1 MIEHELLFLGLLKD
15 GPKHGYEI
23 KRLIDEELFPF
34 VGLKIKSIYY
44 PLKKMKKLGLIKKD
58 VGREG
63 RWPEKYVYS
72 LTPKGEKIFDHLITA
87 SFLSIERPYFNI
99 DLSLYFLPYV
109 EKKIAKRQLR
119 GRILFLRRIRRD
131 LQGLQKTMK
140 TSSSPQA
147 ERLPAGGAFGQRDP
161 VGQKHLNVILEHDL
175 DLVEA
180 EIRSIGRLMET
191 LL

>member
-1 MIEHELLFLGLLKD
+1 ME
-15 GPKHGYEI
+15 
-23 KRLIDEELFPF
+23 
-34 VGLKIKSIYY
+34 
-44 PLKKMKKLGLIKKD
+44 KLGLIKKD

-72 LTPKGEKIFDHLITA
+72 LTLKGEKIFDHLITE

-109 EKKIAKRQLR
+109 EKKIARRQLR
-119 GRILFLRRIRRD
+119 GRNLFLRRIRRELEA
-131 LQGLQKTMK
+131 LQGSMK
-140 TSSSPQA
+140 TS
-147 ERLPAGGAFGQRDP
+147 R
-161 VGQKHLNVILEHDL
+161 KHMKVILDHDL

-191 LL
+191 LG

>member
-44 PLKKMKKLGLIKKD
+44 PLKKMEKLGLIKKD
-58 VGREG
+58 IGREG
-63 RWPEKYVYS
+63 KWPEKYIYS
-72 LTPKGEKIFDHLITA
+72 LTTKGVKIFDHLVTD

-99 DLSLYFLPYV
+99 DLALYFLQYV
-109 EKKIAKRQLR
+109 DKKIAKRQLR
-119 GRILFLRRIRRD
+119 GRVLFLRRIRRE
-131 LQGLQKTMK
+131 LQNFKKDMKKT
-140 TSSSPQA
+140 QA
-147 ERLPAGGAFGQRDP
+147 
-161 VGQKHLNVILEHDL
+161 HLEIIIDHDL

-180 EIRSIGRLMET
+180 EINSITRLIKVMVKSPTEPSVKIPA
-191 LL
+191 

>member
-23 KRLIDEELFPF
+23 KRLVDEELFPF

-44 PLKKMKKLGLIKKD
+44 PLKKMEQLGLIKKD

-72 LTPKGEKIFDHLITA
+72 LTAKGDKIFDHLITE
-87 SFLSIERPYFNI
+87 SFHSIERPYFNI

-109 EKKIAKRQLR
+109 DKKIARRQLR
-119 GRILFLRRIRRD
+119 GRVIFLNRIRRQ
-131 LQGLQKTMK
+131 L
-140 TSSSPQA
+140 
-147 ERLPAGGAFGQRDP
+147 ERLKNSLDP
-161 VGQKHLNVILEHDL
+161 QKKHMDVILDHDL

-180 EIRSIGRLMET
+180 EIKSIARLVD
-191 LL
+191 LLN

>member
-1 MIEHELLFLGLLKD
+1 MIEHELLFLGLLKN

-44 PLKKMKKLGLIKKD
+44 PLKKMETLGLIKKN

-63 RWPEKYVYS
+63 KWPEKYTYS
-72 LTPKGEKIFDHLITA
+72 LTPKGGKIFDHLVTE

-99 DLSLYFLPYV
+99 DLALYFLQYV
-109 EKKIAKRQLR
+109 DKKIAKRQLR
-119 GRILFLRRIRRD
+119 GRVLFLRRIRKE
-131 LQGLQKTMK
+131 LQEIKKNMKKTQDHLQI
-140 TSSSPQA
+140 
-147 ERLPAGGAFGQRDP
+147 
-161 VGQKHLNVILEHDL
+161 ILDHDL

-180 EIRSIGRLMET
+180 EINSIAKLIKVLT
-191 LL
+191 

>member
-23 KRLIDEELFPF
+23 KRQIEEELFPF
-34 VGLKIKSIYY
+34 VALKIKSIYY
-44 PLKKMKKLGLIKKD
+44 PLKKMEKLGLIKKD

-63 RWPEKYVYS
+63 KWPEKYVYS
-72 LTPKGEKIFDHLITA
+72 LTSKGDKIFDHLITD

-99 DLSLYFLPYV
+99 DLSLYFLQYV

-119 GRILFLRRIRRD
+119 GRILFLRRIKRELTTVRKNVKKGQD
-131 LQGLQKTMK
+131 HLQ
-140 TSSSPQA
+140 
-147 ERLPAGGAFGQRDP
+147 
-161 VGQKHLNVILEHDL
+161 VILDHDI

-180 EIRSIGRLMET
+180 EINSISKLIKV
-191 LL
+191 LA

>member
-23 KRLIDEELFPF
+23 KRLIEEELFPF

-44 PLKKMKKLGLIKKD
+44 PLKKMEKLGLIKKD

-72 LTPKGEKIFDHLITA
+72 LTPKGEKIFEHLITE

-131 LQGLQKTMK
+131 LQGLQNTMK
-140 TSSSPQA
+140 TS
-147 ERLPAGGAFGQRDP
+147 
-161 VGQKHLNVILEHDL
+161 QKHVTVILDHDL

>member
-23 KRLIDEELFPF
+23 KRLIEEELFPF

-44 PLKKMKKLGLIKKD
+44 PLKKMETLGLIKKD

-63 RWPEKYVYS
+63 RWPEKYVYC
-72 LTPKGEKIFDHLITA
+72 LTPKGEKIFDHLITE
-87 SFLSIERPYFNI
+87 SFLTIERPYFNI

-109 EKKIAKRQLR
+109 EKKIANRQLR
-119 GRILFLRRIRRD
+119 GRIIFLRRIRRD

-140 TSSSPQA
+140 TS
-147 ERLPAGGAFGQRDP
+147 
-161 VGQKHLNVILEHDL
+161 QKHVYVILDHDL